1 MSVTIRIPTPLRKVT
16 NGADKA
22 EVEEGSL
29 SSIMSSLDAQFPGI
43 QGRLCNDDGTLRS
56 FVNIYINGEDIR
68 FLDGLNSEAKSGDEV
83 SIVPAVAGGAK

>member
-22 EVEEGSL
+22 EVEGGSL

-43 QGRLCNDDGTLRS
+43 QGRLCNDDGSLRS
-56 FVNIYINGEDIR
+56 FVNIYMNLVGNPLCLQLRMGAI
-68 FLDGLNSEAKSGDEV
+68 LQ
-83 SIVPAVAGGAK
+83 SILV